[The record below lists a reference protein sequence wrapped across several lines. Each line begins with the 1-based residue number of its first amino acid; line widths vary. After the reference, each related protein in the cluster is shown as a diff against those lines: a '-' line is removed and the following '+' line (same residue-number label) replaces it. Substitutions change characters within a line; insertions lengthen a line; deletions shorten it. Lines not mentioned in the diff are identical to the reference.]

1 MTKRA
6 TPNAEPLS
14 VETRGQQLQERA
26 PFGLERGVGR
36 ELARDEP
43 GDLREREREHDQR
56 QLRQDE
62 LLGVEVVR
70 QVAAP
75 LRLAHVVAPLGER
88 LAAEELLLDLP
99 STAALEP
106 FPLQKPYVVH
116 RSLHTGSG
124 SIR

>member
-1 MTKRA
+1 MTTRA

-26 PFGLERGVGR
+26 PFGLERGVGW

-62 LLGVEVVR
+62 LLGVEVVG

-75 LRLAHVVAPLGER
+75 LRLAHVVAPRGER
-88 LAAEELLLDLP
+88 LPAEELLLDLP
-99 STAALEP
+99 TAAALEP
-106 FPLQKPYVVH
+106 FPHQEPHVVH
-116 RSLHTGSG
+116 RALEAGL
-124 SIR
+124 